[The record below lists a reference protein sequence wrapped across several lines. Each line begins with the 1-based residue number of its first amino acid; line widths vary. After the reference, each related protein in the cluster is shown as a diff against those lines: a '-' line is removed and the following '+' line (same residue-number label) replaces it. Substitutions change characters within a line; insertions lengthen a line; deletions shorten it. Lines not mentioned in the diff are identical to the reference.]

1 MIKQA
6 TYLAD
11 YRIKVLFDDGTTRD
25 IDLYGFLSKSRLP
38 IIRQYLDLDKFR
50 QFSVEDGAL
59 AWGDNEFDLNPIN
72 IYRGQ
77 YDA

>member
-11 YRIKVLFDDGTTRD
+11 YRIKVLFDDGTSRD
-25 IDLYGFLSKSRLP
+25 IDLYGFLSQSRLP

-50 QFSVEDGAL
+50 QFRVEDGTL
-59 AWGDNEFDLNPIN
+59 AWEDNEFDLNPIN
-72 IYRGQ
+72 IYKGQ

>member
-1 MIKQA
+1 M
-6 TYLAD
+6 
-11 YRIKVLFDDGTTRD
+11 
-25 IDLYGFLSKSRLP
+25 P

-50 QFSVEDGAL
+50 QFRVEDGAL

>member
-50 QFSVEDGAL
+50 QFRVEDGTL

>member
-11 YRIKVLFDDGTTRD
+11 YRIKVLFDDGTSRD
-25 IDLYGFLSKSRLP
+25 IDLYGFLSQSRLP

-50 QFSVEDGAL
+50 QFRVEDGTL
-59 AWGDNEFDLNPIN
+59 AWGDNELDLNPIN
-72 IYRGQ
+72 IYKGQ

>member
-38 IIRQYLDLDKFR
+38 IIRQ
-50 QFSVEDGAL
+50 
-59 AWGDNEFDLNPIN
+59 
-72 IYRGQ
+72 
-77 YDA
+77 

>member
-11 YRIKVLFDDGTTRD
+11 YRIKVLFDDGTSRD
-25 IDLYGFLSKSRLP
+25 IDLYGFLSQSRLP

-50 QFSVEDGAL
+50 QFRVEDGTL
-59 AWGDNEFDLNPIN
+59 AWGDTEFDLNPIN
-72 IYRGQ
+72 IYKGQ